1 MATKELQHNRE
12 PEQLRSMLQRY
23 PAKLKDADDITLRG
37 FVQLPRVVLFSKSLS
52 DGDKITHLLLLS
64 FAWQDPTCFP
74 SQGSLGAMRGKTDRQ
89 MRRNLK
95 NLQEKGFINIVQNGS
110 ARANTYEIL
119 CRVGKGGQVIVPAR
133 GDGFDIKFKDA
144 DDFTLGGF
152 VQVPVA
158 LLEDTDLGDGAIL
171 TYAVLMDQGSRAPSQ
186 QVMADQRGIRRPAF
200 NAQINELV
208 KKRYLEVSKDGWGS
222 TLTYVFRLKFKKHAR

>member
-1 MATKELQHNRE
+1 MNEEPTKQINA
-12 PEQLRSMLQRY
+12 PEHVRSMLQRY
-23 PAKLKDADDITLRG
+23 PSQLKDADDITLRG
-37 FVQLPRVVLFSKSLS
+37 FVQLPRVVLFSQSLS

-64 FAWQDPTCFP
+64 FAWQHPTCFP

-95 NLQEKGFINIVQNGS
+95 SLQDNGFINISQNGS

-119 CRVGKGGQVIVPAR
+119 CRVAKGGHVIVPDR
-133 GDGFDIKFKDA
+133 GEGFDIEFQDG
-144 DDFTLGGF
+144 DDFSIGGF

-158 LLEDTDLGDGAIL
+158 LLEDTNLGDGAIL
-171 TYAVLMDQGSRAPSQ
+171 TYSVLADQGTRAPSQ

-200 NAQINELV
+200 NAQVNELV
-208 KKRYLEVSKDGWGS
+208 KKGYLEVRKESWGG
-222 TLTYVFRLKFKKHAR
+222 TLTYVRRFKFKK

>member
-1 MATKELQHNRE
+1 MTKEDFQPNRE
-12 PEQLRSMLQRY
+12 PEQLRSMLQRF

-37 FVQLPRVVLFSKSLS
+37 FVQLPRVVLFSKTLS

-74 SQGSLGAMRGKTDRQ
+74 AQGSLGAMRGKTDRQ

-95 NLQEKGFINIVQNGS
+95 SLQEKGFINITQNGA

-119 CRVGKGGQVIVPAR
+119 CRVAKGGQVITPAR
-133 GDGFDIKFKDA
+133 GDGFDVEFQDG
-144 DDFTLGGF
+144 DDFTIGGF

-158 LLEDTDLGDGAIL
+158 LLEDNKLSDGAIL
-171 TYAVLMDQGSRAPSQ
+171 TYSVLLDQGSRSPSQ

-208 KKRYLEVSKDGWGS
+208 KKGYLDVRKEGWGS
-222 TLTYVFRLKFKKHAR
+222 TLTYVFRLKFIKRPK

>member
-1 MATKELQHNRE
+1 MTKLTHKVQKE
-12 PEQLRSMLQRY
+12 PEQLRSMLQRF

-64 FAWQDPTCFP
+64 FAWQHATCFP

-89 MRRNLK
+89 MRRNLAS
-95 NLQEKGFINIVQNGS
+95 LQEKGFIKVVQNGS

-119 CRVGKGGQVIVPAR
+119 CRVAKGGRVIVPAR
-133 GDGFDIKFKDA
+133 GDGFDIEFQDG
-144 DDFTLGGF
+144 DDFSIGGF

-158 LLEDTDLGDGAIL
+158 LLEDTNLSDGAIL
-171 TYAVLMDQGSRAPSQ
+171 TYSILEDQGTRAPSQ
-186 QVMADQRGIRRPAF
+186 QVMAEQRGILRPAF
-200 NAQINELV
+200 NSQVNELV
-208 KKRYLEVSKDGWGS
+208 KKGYLEVRKAGWGS
-222 TLTYVFRLKFKKHAR
+222 TLTYVRRLKFVKRAA

>member
-1 MATKELQHNRE
+1 
-12 PEQLRSMLQRY
+12 MLQRY
-23 PAKLKDADDITLRG
+23 PSQLKDADDITLRG
-37 FVQLPRVVLFSKSLS
+37 FVQLPRVVLFSQSLS

-64 FAWQDPTCFP
+64 FAWQHPTCFP

-95 NLQEKGFINIVQNGS
+95 SLQDNGFINISQNGS

-119 CRVGKGGQVIVPAR
+119 CRVAKGGHVIVPDR
-133 GDGFDIKFKDA
+133 GEGFDIEFQDG
-144 DDFTLGGF
+144 DDFSIGGF

-158 LLEDTDLGDGAIL
+158 LLEDTNLGDGAIL
-171 TYAVLMDQGSRAPSQ
+171 TYSVLADQGTRAPSQ

-200 NAQINELV
+200 NAQVNELV
-208 KKRYLEVSKDGWGS
+208 KKGYLEVRKESWGG
-222 TLTYVFRLKFKKHAR
+222 TLTYVRRFKFKK